1 MCFCYAVGECDGC
14 DFTSQANLLETYQ
27 KWGLRT
33 NPNIRVCANL
43 EEVQAFIDEW
53 GAKKEA
59 LPYDIDGVVIKVN
72 SFALQRELGQVSR
85 SPRWAIA
92 YKYPALQV
100 RTKVESITVNVG
112 RTGAITPVANLTPV
126 AVAGVIV
133 SRATL
138 HNEDEVRR
146 KDVRVGDT
154 VVIQR
159 AGEVI
164 PEIVEVVK
172 SERTG
177 EEPEYFLP
185 TRCPACETPV
195 VKVEGEA
202 VIRCPNPACPA
213 KLQQRIEHFRFT
225 RRHGY

>member
-1 MCFCYAVGECDGC
+1 M
-14 DFTSQANLLETYQ
+14 
-27 KWGLRT
+27 
-33 NPNIRVCANL
+33 
-43 EEVQAFIDEW
+43 
-53 GAKKEA
+53 
-59 LPYDIDGVVIKVN
+59 
-72 SFALQRELGQVSR
+72 QRELGYVSR

-100 RTKVESITVNVG
+100 STKVERIEVQVG
-112 RTGAITPVANLTPV
+112 RTGALTPVAILTPT

-138 HNEDEVRR
+138 HNEDEIQR

-172 SERTG
+172 SRADG
-177 EEPEYFLP
+177 RRAGVSDARPNAP
-185 TRCPACETPV
+185 SCQTPV
-195 VKVEGEA
+195 VKPEGEA
-202 VIRCPNPACPA
+202 VTRCPNPDCPA
-213 KLQQRIEHFRFT
+213 KVQQGLELSSAAAPWTSKGWANGTSRQLTQPGLVKDFADLYTLNKEQLSDAGAHGRQT
-225 RRHGY
+225 GDEDPRQHRRPAKRARSPT